1 MADVSVWAT
10 SPLGAVVRRVICG
23 FYLFFSSQFRCPL
36 RFQNSPQTRPW
47 EGFLVL
53 ETSLL
58 WLPPWG
64 RSPSLTL
71 LSFLLS
77 FFLPPFED
85 NGLPFWVPG
94 GLHQHSEVALW
105 YLLSIQ
111 MIYQWICE
119 GESGLPVL
127 FLHHLRT
134 APFNLFLVNFYIVWD
149 SGPTSFFCV
158 WISSCSGI
166 FWEIILS
173 LWNCLRTLIENQV
186 TIDSWIF
193 FLDAQFCST

>member
-1 MADVSVWAT
+1 M
-10 SPLGAVVRRVICG
+10 VRRVICG

-58 WLPPWG
+58 WLPPWD

-77 FFLPPFED
+77 FIFFPTSFQRQWAAFL
-85 NGLPFWVPG
+85 GLC
-94 GLHQHSEVALW
+94 QHSEVVLW
-105 YLLSIQ
+105 CLLSIQ

-127 FLHHLRT
+127 FLCHLRT
-134 APFNLFLVNFYIVWD
+134 APFNLFLINFYMVWG
-149 SGPTSFFCV
+149 SGATSFFCV
-158 WISSCSGI
+158 WISNCSGI
-166 FWEIILS
+166 F
-173 LWNCLRTLIENQV
+173 
-186 TIDSWIF
+186 
-193 FLDAQFCST
+193 